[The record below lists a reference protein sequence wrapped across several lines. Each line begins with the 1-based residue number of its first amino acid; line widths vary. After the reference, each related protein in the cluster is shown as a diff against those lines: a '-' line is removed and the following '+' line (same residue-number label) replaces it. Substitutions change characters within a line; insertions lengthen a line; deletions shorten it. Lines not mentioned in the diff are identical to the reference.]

1 MLEREHDRGERP
13 ERSRMRLVSL
23 LITVVV
29 LTLCATAEGRPVGD
43 SLRARKSGHS
53 PSRSV
58 SALASASP
66 PAVVLVDVTSAA
78 TDSSASQSQSQSQ
91 WQSQSHSGSSSDS
104 DSNSNSEHRHRRHHR
119 RRRHSRHS
127 HRSDST
133 TAATAPTPVPES
145 ASESMRFHSV
155 ASTVASEAQKMALTQ
170 SQSQSQMMGQ
180 TEALTHAQTVVS
192 GVVIKNPSMSDFTS
206 HKVSLGKI
214 AFGFI
219 IGSVAIFG
227 IFMGWLIQWACSNR
241 AKATTSDYGRAYIP
255 KGDDV

>member
-78 TDSSASQSQSQSQ
+78 TDSSASQSQS
-91 WQSQSHSGSSSDS
+91 QSQSHSGSSSDS